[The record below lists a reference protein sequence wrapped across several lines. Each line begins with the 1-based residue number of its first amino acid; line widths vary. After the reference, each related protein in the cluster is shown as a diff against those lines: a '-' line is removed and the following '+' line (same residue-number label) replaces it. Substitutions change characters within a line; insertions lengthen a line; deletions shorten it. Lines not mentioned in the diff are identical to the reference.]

1 MEMLHSPH
9 TRSFNIQFPLHK
21 VTRLGP
27 VVWRSINA
35 NPGLNFNPG
44 FIISLFKNHLGK
56 IFPILFI
63 TSNDQIARKKIWT
76 LFKLS
81 DLKSNF
87 TLIPGYLNPALN
99 KPGLDG
105 MLFNTKITRVT
116 CANQSISYV
125 LSVASKLLFLV

>member
-1 MEMLHSPH
+1 MIKLQEK
-9 TRSFNIQFPLHK
+9 RFE
-21 VTRLGP
+21 
-27 VVWRSINA
+27 
-35 NPGLNFNPG
+35 LNF
-44 FIISLFKNHLGK
+44 
-56 IFPILFI
+56 
-63 TSNDQIARKKIWT
+63 

-87 TLIPGYLNPALN
+87 TLTPGCLNPTLN

-116 CANQSISYV
+116 CTNQSISYV

>member
-1 MEMLHSPH
+1 MIKLQEK
-9 TRSFNIQFPLHK
+9 RFE
-21 VTRLGP
+21 
-27 VVWRSINA
+27 
-35 NPGLNFNPG
+35 LNF
-44 FIISLFKNHLGK
+44 
-56 IFPILFI
+56 
-63 TSNDQIARKKIWT
+63 

-87 TLIPGYLNPALN
+87 TLTPGYLNLALN

-116 CANQSISYV
+116 CTNQSISYV